1 MLLVLKFSLILIYE
15 TILLIFFFLNSKT
28 ISIFRVIYKILMHI
42 SILHSL
48 IYVSTI
54 LKRISVLISQA
65 SNFYKKNIY
74 TYQITTRK
82 EKKNSMKVWIYN
94 RIKIIIFNCACSFQF
109 IEIALSYRTI

>member
-1 MLLVLKFSLILIYE
+1 
-15 TILLIFFFLNSKT
+15 
-28 ISIFRVIYKILMHI
+28 MHI

-74 TYQITTRK
+74 IYQITTRK
-82 EKKNSMKVWIYN
+82 EKKNSMKV
-94 RIKIIIFNCACSFQF
+94 
-109 IEIALSYRTI
+109 